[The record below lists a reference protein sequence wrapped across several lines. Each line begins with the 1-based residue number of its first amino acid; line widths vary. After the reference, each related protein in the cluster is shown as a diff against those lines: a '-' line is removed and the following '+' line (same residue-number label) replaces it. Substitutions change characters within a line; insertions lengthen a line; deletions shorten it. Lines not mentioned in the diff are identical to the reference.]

1 MLEYECIP
9 LGHPEL
15 YCKHLNRRVPR
26 KGWFCHSGSSDFDAC
41 LYCNYSREIITA
53 RQQRYIDMGK
63 GEEVVT
69 KFGEKL
75 VILK

>member
-26 KGWFCHSGSSDFDAC
+26 KGWFCHQGSSDFDAC

-53 RQQRYIDMGK
+53 RQQRYVDMDK